1 MKQNSSRTM
10 NHHSSPIFIFLLSI
24 FVSFS
29 AFNTVNSNVD
39 ASTFLTKHKLYK
51 VKITSVKT
59 DDKAKWIIKGT
70 SKAPTGTKIYAT
82 TADKQN
88 ANYGINA
95 AQSTKNKTWA
105 TMKHGKFSLAI
116 DPHVLKN
123 ATNYQL
129 NQHFKVYLF
138 AVSKLKSSWANS
150 NAIAP
155 SVMHDIASKASSK
168 KLKYTKS
175 QSTYYQNLAAEASSK
190 AVSASIKS
198 SSSIAARESAESESR
213 AASEAASRTSSEA
226 LASSQA
232 AVAAASSSAAAQQ
245 AQSTAAVTDNNSGAN
260 VNSTDHAKWAIQNGY
275 TWATRKGHSH
285 IIAPGQ
291 PLPDGYYWQLP

>member
-1 MKQNSSRTM
+1 M
-10 NHHSSPIFIFLLSI
+10 SI

-29 AFNTVNSNVD
+29 AFNTVQSNVD
-39 ASTFLTKHKLYK
+39 ASTFLTKHKIYK
-51 VKITSVKT
+51 VKVTSVKT
-59 DDKAKWIIKGT
+59 DKKAKWIIKGT
-70 SKAPTGTKIYAT
+70 SKAPSGTKIYAT

-88 ANYGINA
+88 ANYGVNA

-116 DPHVLKN
+116 NPHVLKN
-123 ATNYQL
+123 ATDYQT

-175 QSTYYQNLAAEASSK
+175 QSTYYQNLEAEASSK

-198 SSSIAARESAESESR
+198 SSSIAAHESVESESR
-213 AASEAASRTSSEA
+213 AAIEAASRASSEA

-232 AVAAASSSAAAQQ
+232 AVAAASSSAAQQ
-245 AQSTAAVTDNNSGAN
+245 AQSTAAATDNNSATN
-260 VNSTDHAKWAIQNGY
+260 VNSTNRAKWAIQNGY

-291 PLPDGYYWQLP
+291 PLPDGYYWQVP

>member
-1 MKQNSSRTM
+1 MNRNNSKAL
-10 NHHSSPIFIFLLSI
+10 NHHLSPIIIFLLSI

-29 AFNTVNSNVD
+29 AFNTVQSNVD
-39 ASTFLTKHKLYK
+39 ASTFLTKHKIYK
-51 VKITSVKT
+51 VKVVSVKT
-59 DDKAKWIIKGT
+59 DKKAKWIIKGT
-70 SKAPTGTKIYAT
+70 SKAPSGTKIYAT

-88 ANYGINA
+88 ANYGVNA

-116 DPHVLKN
+116 NPHVLKN
-123 ATNYQL
+123 ATDYQT

-150 NAIAP
+150 NAISA
-155 SVMHDIASKASSK
+155 SAMHDIRSKVSSN

-175 QSTYYQNLAAEASSK
+175 QSNYYQYLAAKASSK
-190 AVSASIKS
+190 AASESIKS
-198 SSSIAARESAESESR
+198 SSSLAIVSSESVAR
-213 AASEAASRTSSEA
+213 AASESASRASSEA
-226 LASSQA
+226 IASSQA
-232 AVAAASSSAAAQQ
+232 AVAAASSSAAQQ
-245 AQSTAAVTDNNSGAN
+245 AQSTAAATDNNSATN
-260 VNSTDHAKWAIQNGY
+260 FNSTNRAKWAIQNGY

-291 PLPDGYYWQLP
+291 PLPDGYYWQVP

>member
-10 NHHSSPIFIFLLSI
+10 NHHSSPIIIFLLSI

-105 TMKHGKFSLAI
+105 TMNHGKFSLAI

-123 ATNYQL
+123 ATNYQM

-198 SSSIAARESAESESR
+198 SSSIAARE
-213 AASEAASRTSSEA
+213 AASRASSEA

-232 AVAAASSSAAAQQ
+232 AVAAASSSAAT
-245 AQSTAAVTDNNSGAN
+245 QSTAAVTDNNSGAN

-291 PLPDGYYWQLP
+291 PLPDGYYWQVP

>member
-1 MKQNSSRTM
+1 
-10 NHHSSPIFIFLLSI
+10 
-24 FVSFS
+24 
-29 AFNTVNSNVD
+29 
-39 ASTFLTKHKLYK
+39 
-51 VKITSVKT
+51 
-59 DDKAKWIIKGT
+59 
-70 SKAPTGTKIYAT
+70 
-82 TADKQN
+82 
-88 ANYGINA
+88 
-95 AQSTKNKTWA
+95 
-105 TMKHGKFSLAI
+105 MKHGKFSLAI

-198 SSSIAARESAESESR
+198 SSSIAARE
-213 AASEAASRTSSEA
+213 AASRASSEA
-226 LASSQA
+226 LASSKA

-245 AQSTAAVTDNNSGAN
+245 AQSTAAVSDNNSGAN

-291 PLPDGYYWQLP
+291 PLPDGYYWQVP

>member
-10 NHHSSPIFIFLLSI
+10 NHHSSPIIIFLLSI

-105 TMKHGKFSLAI
+105 TMNHGKFSLAI

-123 ATNYQL
+123 ATNYQM
-129 NQHFKVYLF
+129 NQRFKVYLF
-138 AVSKLKSSWANS
+138 AVSNLKSSWANS

-198 SSSIAARESAESESR
+198 SSSIAARE
-213 AASEAASRTSSEA
+213 AASRASSEA

-291 PLPDGYYWQLP
+291 PLPDGYYWQVP